1 MSKVLSILSGPKDPE
16 VPTLFKVANVDTGM
30 IKNVNA
36 AEVKDIVTAR
46 KD

>member
-1 MSKVLSILSGPKDPE
+1 MSKVLSILSGSKDPE
-16 VPTLFKVANVDTGM
+16 VPTLLQVANADNDM

-36 AEVKDIVTAR
+36 AEVKDKVTAR